1 MDWDLS
7 TGDVSV
13 QTREELVTGTKCLE
27 SSQGER
33 RHLFESVE
41 EDASR
46 RWTGE
51 ECAQSLRGRSWP
63 TVWYSQEDS
72 EQREAE
78 GGQKEECALSWRGEE
93 TSL

>member
-1 MDWDLS
+1 MNWDLS

-13 QTREELVTGTKCLE
+13 QTREELVTGTGCLE

-33 RHLFESVE
+33 LRLLEAVE

-63 TVWYSQEDS
+63 TVWYSQEDLD
-72 EQREAE
+72 QREAE
-78 GGQKEECALSWRGEE
+78 GGLREDANL
-93 TSL
+93 